1 MILYLLP
8 AGGHC
13 NGYPPTAQK
22 CFTGAKEQFFSQ
34 KTLKKS
40 VKMGE
45 LFINR
50 MNCKQIV
57 EHSILFQKTGEHTH
71 QSVPQ
76 ENKVA
81 MSHDI
86 ATSCKP

>member
-1 MILYLLP
+1 
-8 AGGHC
+8 
-13 NGYPPTAQK
+13 
-22 CFTGAKEQFFSQ
+22 
-34 KTLKKS
+34 
-40 VKMGE
+40 MGE

-57 EHSILFQKTGEHTH
+57 EHSILFQKSGEHTH